1 MVNQIGMN
9 SYGYYNYRNNL
20 ATRPVAFKGQEAITH
35 EVKNS
40 LTAEND
46 KKNAD
51 SAATLMLGGGILA
64 TLSAA
69 VLYVLTRGKGSKAAT
84 EVAEKAATKATNS
97 VKIDPEVKFIETI
110 EKNSLNSKRVKNSH
124 YKMVVNELINLK
136 MGLIFQNIMTKVE
149 N

>member
-1 MVNQIGMN
+1 
-9 SYGYYNYRNNL
+9 
-20 ATRPVAFKGQEAITH
+20 
-35 EVKNS
+35 
-40 LTAEND
+40 
-46 KKNAD
+46 
-51 SAATLMLGGGILA
+51 MLGGGILA

-69 VLYVLTRGKGSKAAT
+69 ALYVLTRGKGSKAAT

-136 MGLIFQNIMTKVE
+136 MVLIFQNIMIKVE